1 MRAAALFLPL
11 FFVLAA
17 SGQPGAVAVAAQP
30 VLNRCIAADGTPVFT
45 DRACD
50 VLDARPVVG
59 ANGDGAE
66 EASDE
71 GAPAAGPLPDC
82 ARRPEAL
89 REAVEA
95 ALAAADG
102 NRLAA
107 YYDWRG
113 RSSGAARVVMP
124 RLEAI
129 ARSRPMGV
137 RLFHS
142 AERSEDPILA
152 AEAAIAPPDRLAIDH
167 APQGFGLAQVEEFR
181 LVRAAGC
188 WWFTD

>member
-1 MRAAALFLPL
+1 MRAPAALLL
-11 FFVLAA
+11 SLSFVLAA
-17 SGQPGAVAVAAQP
+17 SVRPDAVAAQP

-45 DRACD
+45 DRACEL
-50 VLDARPVVG
+50 LDARPTTA
-59 ANGDGAE
+59 ANTD
-66 EASDE
+66 ASTGTRGE
-71 GAPAAGPLPDC
+71 GAAATGPLPDC

-129 ARSRPMGV
+129 ARSQPVAV
-137 RLFHS
+137 RLYHS
-142 AERSEDPILA
+142 AERSEDPLLA
-152 AEAAIAPPDRLAIDH
+152 AEALAAPPDRLAIEH
-167 APQGFGLAQVEEFR
+167 APQGGGFAEVEEFR

-188 WWFTD
+188 WWFAD

>member
-1 MRAAALFLPL
+1 MRAPAALLL
-11 FFVLAA
+11 LASLA
-17 SGQPGAVAVAAQP
+17 ILGAPGGAAAQP

-50 VLDARPVVG
+50 VVDARPAAA
-59 ANGDGAE
+59 ANEDATAGTAGEDA
-66 EASDE
+66 AST
-71 GAPAAGPLPDC
+71 GPLPDC

-113 RSSGAARVVMP
+113 RSRGSALAVMP